1 MAAIARRRQRDT
13 NIWPG
18 FVDALATLLMVIMFV
33 LMVFVLAQFFLSQAL
48 SGRDQALS
56 KLHNQVSELAE
67 LLALE
72 RRNTDDLRKNV
83 AQLSGELQISVA
95 LRDDLKTTL
104 GKLRLHSEE
113 TEQKLAAAFDDMMVD
128 KSNIARQLKEISGLA
143 RDVAALRALRDELQT
158 EIAEMAGKLDQSG
171 KKLEQSGKKLE
182 QSSKKLLAEKEISK
196 SARAQTALL
205 NQQLAALRQTLAKIS
220 QALEASEKRATEQKV
235 QIASLGKRLNAALA
249 SKVHELSRYRSEF
262 FGRLRDVLGAQKGI
276 RIVGDRFV
284 FQSEVLFAPGAAD
297 IGEAGKNQLL
307 QLARTLQAISSKIP
321 TDIDWILRVDGH
333 TDKDPIKTPRFPSNW
348 ELSSA
353 RAISV
358 VQFLIEQGL
367 PPNRLAA
374 TGFGEFQ
381 PLEDRNDEIGKR
393 RNRRIELKLTQ
404 R

>member
-1 MAAIARRRQRDT
+1 MAAIARRRQRDI

-33 LMVFVLAQFFLSQAL
+33 LMIFVLAQFFLGQAL

-56 KLHNQVSELAE
+56 KLQNQVSELAE
-67 LLALE
+67 LLSLE
-72 RRNTDDLRKNV
+72 RQNTDDLRKNV

-104 GKLRLHSEE
+104 GKLRLQTDE
-113 TEQKLAAAFDDMMVD
+113 TEQKLATALSSMEAD
-128 KSNIARQLKEISGLA
+128 KSNIARQLEEISGLA
-143 RDVAALRALRDELQT
+143 RDVAALRALRDELQSK
-158 EIAEMAGKLDQSG
+158 IAEMSG
-171 KKLEQSGKKLE
+171 KLEQSGKI
-182 QSSKKLLAEKEISK
+182 LLAEKEISE
-196 SARAQTALL
+196 SARAQVALL
-205 NQQLAALRQTLAKIS
+205 NQQMAALRQTLAKIS
-220 QALEASEKRATEQKV
+220 QALEASEKRATEQNV

-249 SKVHELSRYRSEF
+249 NKVHELSRYRSEF
-262 FGRLRDVLGAQKGI
+262 FGRLRDVLGAQKGVS
-276 RIVGDRFV
+276 IVGDRFV
-284 FQSEVLFAPGAAD
+284 FQSEVLFAKGAAD
-297 IGEAGKNQLL
+297 IGEAGNNQLR
-307 QLARTLQAISSKIP
+307 QLASTLLAISRKIP
-321 TDIDWILRVDGH
+321 SDIDWVLRVDGH

-381 PLEDRNDEIGKR
+381 PLEDRDDEIGKR

>member
-1 MAAIARRRQRDT
+1 MAAIARRRQRDI

-33 LMVFVLAQFFLSQAL
+33 LMIFVLAQFFLGQAL

-56 KLHNQVSELAE
+56 KLQNQVSELAE
-67 LLALE
+67 LLSLE
-72 RRNTDDLRKNV
+72 RQNTDDLRKNV
-83 AQLSGELQISVA
+83 AQLSGELQFSVA

-104 GKLRLHSEE
+104 GKLRLQTDE
-113 TEQKLAAAFDDMMVD
+113 TEQKLATALSSMEAD
-128 KSNIARQLKEISGLA
+128 KSNIARQLEEISGLA
-143 RDVAALRALRDELQT
+143 RDVAALRALRDELQSK
-158 EIAEMAGKLDQSG
+158 IAEMSG
-171 KKLEQSGKKLE
+171 KLEQSGKI
-182 QSSKKLLAEKEISK
+182 LLAEKEISE
-196 SARAQTALL
+196 SARAQVALL
-205 NQQLAALRQTLAKIS
+205 NQQMAALRQTLAKIS
-220 QALEASEKRATEQKV
+220 QALEASEKRATEQNV

-249 SKVHELSRYRSEF
+249 NKVHELSRYRSEF
-262 FGRLRDVLGAQKGI
+262 FGRLRDVLGAQKGV

-284 FQSEVLFAPGAAD
+284 FQSEVLFAKGAAD
-297 IGEAGKNQLL
+297 IGEAGNNQLR
-307 QLARTLQAISSKIP
+307 QLASTLLAISRKIP
-321 TDIDWILRVDGH
+321 SDIDWVLRVDGH

-381 PLEDRNDEIGKR
+381 PLEDRDDEIGKR